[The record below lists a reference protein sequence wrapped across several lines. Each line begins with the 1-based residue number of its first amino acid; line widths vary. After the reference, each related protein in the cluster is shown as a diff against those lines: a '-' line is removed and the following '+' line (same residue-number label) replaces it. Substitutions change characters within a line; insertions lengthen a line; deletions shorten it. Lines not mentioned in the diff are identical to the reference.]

1 MTKRF
6 KQNIR
11 NILDATEE
19 EIVSTVAECRREYR
33 ALTNSDCVEL
43 GDRAANSKYLDE
55 LGSVMEHYERRL
67 ARTRS
72 AKNRLENGH
81 FGLCVECG
89 KRIAEN
95 RLLARPDTLFC
106 YDCANK
112 RERRSR
118 YRVVAAL

>member
-19 EIVSTVAECRREYR
+19 EIVSTIEECREEYR

-55 LGSVMEHYERRL
+55 LGSVMEHYELRL

-72 AKNRLENGH
+72 AKKRLENGH

-89 KRIAEN
+89 GKIAEN

-106 YDCANK
+106 YDCASN

-118 YRVVAAL
+118 YRVAVTL